1 MSDYDSVFDSD
12 TVEFCIEEVIKTHE
26 QKERLK
32 SLLATNK
39 IKECYVK
46 LVDIKPI
53 IKRYNKT
60 AFKSRL
66 IRKYFSQ

>member
-60 AFKSRL
+60 SFKSRL